1 MTDSTMPFADVPP
14 RVLIVDDER
23 RNAELLKVLLTPEGY
38 TLLTA
43 TNGEDAL
50 GLLAAQK
57 PDLILLDV
65 MMPGMDGYEVATKIK
80 QNPATNNIPIIM
92 LTALDDRNAR
102 MLGLNA
108 GAEDFLTKPV
118 DRAELCVRVRN
129 LLRLKAYGD
138 KLRVAHAALALALK
152 EASEAQLMAEH
163 ANNAKTQFLRAMSHE
178 LRTPLNAISGY
189 TEILE
194 MGIRGSVNPA
204 QIKDLG
210 RIKRASGYLL
220 RLINDVLT
228 IARLEGAR
236 PLHLISIAV
245 NPVLSEVESLCILQA
260 KANGLELRV
269 HECEREIFAKAD
281 AERFQ
286 QILINLVTNAIKFT
300 PKGGTIK
307 VTSDYDTGAVRV
319 RVHDTGVGVR
329 LPDIERVFEP
339 FVQIDRH
346 LTTETQQ
353 GVGLGLSISRE
364 LARAMQ
370 GDLTLDSVEGVGS
383 TFTLTLPIASDISAA
398 PPPGPAALQIEHP
411 ARRTSGRAS

>member
-1 MTDSTMPFADVPP
+1 MIDPTTHTADLPP
-14 RVLIVDDER
+14 RILIVDDER
-23 RNAELLKVLLTPEGY
+23 RNAELLKIMLVPEGY

-43 TNGEDAL
+43 TSGQEAL
-50 GLLAAQK
+50 GLLAEQK

-65 MMPGMDGYEVATKIK
+65 MMPGMDGYQVVGKIK
-80 QNPATNNIPIIM
+80 ENPATRNIPVIM

-102 MLGLNA
+102 MVGLNA

-129 LLRLKAYGD
+129 LLRLKMYGD
-138 KLRVAHAALALALK
+138 KLRVAHAALAVALE
-152 EASEAQLMAEH
+152 EASDARLMAEH

-194 MGIRGSVNPA
+194 MGIRGVVNPA
-204 QIKDLG
+204 QVKDLG
-210 RIKRASGYLL
+210 RIKRASAYLL

-245 NPVLSEVESLCILQA
+245 NPVLSEVEGLCILQA
-260 KANGLELRV
+260 KANALELTV
-269 HECEREIFAKAD
+269 TECGQEIFATAD

-286 QILINLVTNAIKFT
+286 QILLNLVTNAIKFT
-300 PKGGTIK
+300 PKGGSIS
-307 VTSDYDTGAVRV
+307 VTCDDDMGVVRV
-319 RVHDTGVGVR
+319 RVRDTGVGVR
-329 LPDIERVFEP
+329 LLDIERVFEP
-339 FVQIDRH
+339 FVQVDRH
-346 LTTETQQ
+346 LTTDTQQ

-364 LARAMQ
+364 LARAMR
-370 GDLTLDSVEGVGS
+370 GDLTLESAEGVGS

-398 PPPGPAALQIEHP
+398 PPTETEALQIDH
-411 ARRTSGRAS
+411 AGRQTAIAS